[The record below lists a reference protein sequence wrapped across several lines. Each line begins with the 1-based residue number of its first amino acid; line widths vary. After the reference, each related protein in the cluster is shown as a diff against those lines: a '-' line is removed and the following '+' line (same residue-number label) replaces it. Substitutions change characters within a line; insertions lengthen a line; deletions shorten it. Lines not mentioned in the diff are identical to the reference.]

1 MKCSACRRP
10 IATPAL
16 TLAGMVFGPVC
27 ARRVLFE
34 AGHVLQPRTERQ
46 DAVTSDQHTQDLFP
60 EATEERTVSA

>member
-1 MKCSACRRP
+1 MKCAACRRP

-34 AGHVLQPRTERQ
+34 AGAVLQPRTERQ
-46 DAVTSDQHTQDLFP
+46 DGVTRDQHTQDLFP
-60 EATEERTVSA
+60 ATEERTVSA